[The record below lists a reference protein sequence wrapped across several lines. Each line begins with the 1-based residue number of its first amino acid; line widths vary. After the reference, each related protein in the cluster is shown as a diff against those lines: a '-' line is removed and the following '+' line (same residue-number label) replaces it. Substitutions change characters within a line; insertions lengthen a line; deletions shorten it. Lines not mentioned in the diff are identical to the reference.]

1 MAAADFVR
9 RSNENKSSQQSRVD
23 EEGNELDI
31 VVSNEKKIQTLPFPW
46 LFALAF
52 EPDDDEQEIASRVL
66 VLASYSLAVAYSL
79 LARLPTGD
87 DDVLK
92 AEARKTFKMAAVYL
106 CL

>member
-1 MAAADFVR
+1 MKTNRVD
-9 RSNENKSSQQSRVD
+9 SRVD

-31 VVSNEKKIQTLPFPW
+31 VVSKKKLCLSLGSW

-52 EPDDDEQEIASRVL
+52 EPDDDDDEQEIASRVL
-66 VLASYSLAVAYSL
+66 VLVLARCGIL